1 MTRLRSSPAVLDW
14 LPVLLVP
21 IVLVIDAALSAQ
33 GKPIG
38 VVNVVC
44 AFVASLPLALRRHVT
59 FPVLSPLIVAGVI
72 LVLWQLHPANT
83 VVVIPMIAL
92 FELALHG
99 DRRRSLWM
107 SLAIVPCVVISVIP
121 FATGFSHI
129 TSIVVRNTAF
139 ILLAIAAGEVIRSRR
154 VSEQRLVQTAEETT
168 LRRVGEERLRIA
180 REIHDVVAHAMT
192 AINVQAGVAAHL
204 LEHDPGQAYDA
215 LRNIKHTSGAALTDL
230 RSTLDVLRDPSASAP
245 LGPPAG
251 LGDIAELTGG
261 LRSAGVTVTL
271 DVDNAADVPAPVQSV
286 AYRIVQEALTNVAR
300 HAQASHATVSVRRVP
315 GAIAIAVTDDGTGA
329 RAAITASTVGN
340 GVRGMR
346 ERAAALGGTLEAG
359 PADPARPGESGWRVR
374 AWLPMSAPPGEA
386 PAAGEAPAGEAPIAA
401 TTEPEGG
408 ELRR

>member
-1 MTRLRSSPAVLDW
+1 VVKRLHSSPLVLDW
-14 LPVLLVP
+14 LPVVVVP
-21 IVLVIDAALSAQ
+21 IILVIDAALSAQ

-38 VVNVVC
+38 VVNVLC
-44 AFVASLPLALRRHVT
+44 ALAASLPLALRRHVT
-59 FPVLSPLIVAGVI
+59 FAVLGPLVVGGVI

-83 VVVIPMIAL
+83 VVVIPMIAM
-92 FELALHG
+92 FELALNG

-107 SLAIVPCVVISVIP
+107 SVALVPCVVVSVVP
-121 FATGFSHI
+121 FATGFSHVA
-129 TSIVVRNTAF
+129 SIVVRNLVLV
-139 ILLAIAAGEVIRSRR
+139 LLAIAAGEVIRSRR
-154 VSEQRLVQTAEETT
+154 VSEQRLVQTAEQAT

-204 LEHDPGQAYDA
+204 LEHDPSQAYDA

-230 RSTLDVLRDPSASAP
+230 RSTLEVLRDPSASAP

-261 LRSAGVTVTL
+261 LRSAGVTVAL

-300 HAQASHATVSVRRVP
+300 HAQASSTTVSVRRVP
-315 GAIAIAVTDDGTGA
+315 GAIAIEVTDDGS
-329 RAAITASTVGN
+329 RAAEAITAETAGN

-346 ERAAALGGTLEAG
+346 ERAAALGGHCTAG
-359 PADPARPGESGWRVR
+359 PCDEGWRVH
-374 AWLPMSAPPGEA
+374 AWLPLGSAPEA
-386 PAAGEAPAGEAPIAA
+386 VA
-401 TTEPEGG
+401 T
-408 ELRR
+408 

>member
-1 MTRLRSSPAVLDW
+1 MIQAAVARRLARSPVVLDW

-21 IVLVIDAALSAQ
+21 IVLVIDAALSSQ

-38 VVNVVC
+38 VVNVLC
-44 AFVASLPLALRRHVT
+44 AFVAVLPLALRRHVT
-59 FPVLSPLIVAGVI
+59 FPVLAPLIVGGVTLI
-72 LVLWQLHPANT
+72 LWQLHPANT
-83 VVVIPMIAL
+83 VVVIPMVAL
-92 FELALHG
+92 FELALNG

-107 SLAIVPCVVISVIP
+107 SLAIVPCVVISVVP
-121 FATGFSHI
+121 FASGFSHI
-129 TSIVVRNTAF
+129 TSIVIRNIVL
-139 ILLAIAAGEVIRSRR
+139 ILLAIAAGDVIRSRR
-154 VSEQRLVQTAEETT
+154 VSEQRLVQTAEQAT

-204 LEHDPGQAYDA
+204 LERDPGQAYDA

-230 RSTLDVLRDPSASAP
+230 RSTLDVLRDPSSAAP

-261 LRSAGVTVTL
+261 LRAAGVSVTL
-271 DVDNAADVPAPVQSV
+271 DVDSAADVPAPVQSV

-300 HAQASHATVSVRRVP
+300 HAQASGTTVSVRRDP
-315 GAIAIAVTDDGTGA
+315 GAITVEVTDDGATPA
-329 RAAITASTVGN
+329 QAVTAETLGN

-346 ERAAALGGTLEAG
+346 ERAAALGGRLQAG
-359 PADPARPGESGWRVR
+359 PNDGGGWRVH
-374 AWLPMSAPPGEA
+374 AWLPISAPSSNGTPV
-386 PAAGEAPAGEAPIAA
+386 PAGE
-401 TTEPEGG
+401 TQGG